1 VPTVVGKASTGDPVF
16 EVRGVRLILRPG
28 ATHFNRAISC
38 SKCGR
43 DVPGGAVLSPAD
55 LDLTPNPVI
64 CKNCVRTAGTE
75 LFAAEDRPP
84 LGPPAQTPAAPAVS
98 GPETEQEPA
107 PSADA
112 DRLAAL
118 EHGLA
123 DLATLITSAPTSAG
137 PFDEPAAESGEA
149 RLEALERR
157 LGEAIEGLRAR
168 GETERSELLAVLEG
182 TSRRIDYVGERLAEQ
197 SQSVSAQVR
206 DLEERLQRLQVTV
219 DTGPGPA
226 QSHGGAP
233 EQAKVDLE
241 RVETRLNERL
251 EGLAAGVVSQ
261 RTELQA
267 VLQEEMRQRLDQ
279 LEQGVAQATGTGGP
293 SLHALEKR
301 IEETVERLT
310 ERAEVQAE
318 LRVALEGRVDELS
331 AALRGGTGSAVG
343 DPVRIASEDE
353 AQRREQE
360 ALRRR
365 FDEVVDRVQQ
375 LQASVEGDR
384 GRAESDSAA
393 LAQANVE
400 LARVEEQ
407 INERFDRLAEKV
419 ARADDTQ
426 AEHRRSLEEQVEDG
440 LGRITA
446 ALESHRQELQ
456 AGLREGL
463 AVVQAVAPTG
473 GSASD
478 SRLEALEERLEKS
491 DYEVSELGELHAA
504 LDVGLGALRTE
515 IGEVRSAVKK
525 VTEEHADIQDR
536 LDGLNRPPQAAAP
549 GDSARGWKPGR
560 KAETGANLAVAIE
573 SAEILA
579 REHQQLKAQVANLEK
594 AAEAATA
601 AAARASSQ
609 ASTSGPLRSDVRLLQ
624 EQLAEQTEALAALS
638 RSVERLRRKV
648 ASPAAAE
655 TEPVPVPVAKATRKA
670 ATTKSATKAAKS
682 AKAAAPARKVP
693 KPR

>member
-1 VPTVVGKASTGDPVF
+1 MPTVVGKASTGDPVF

-43 DVPGGAVLSPAD
+43 DVPGGGVLSPAD

-64 CKNCVRTAGTE
+64 CKNCVRTAGTA

-84 LGPPAQTPAAPAVS
+84 LGPPAQAPEAPAVS
-98 GPETEQEPA
+98 EPEAVAEQEPA
-107 PSADA
+107 PPADE
-112 DRLAAL
+112 D
-118 EHGLA
+118 
-123 DLATLITSAPTSAG
+123 
-137 PFDEPAAESGEA
+137 

-197 SQSVSAQVR
+197 SQSMSAQVR
-206 DLEERLQRLQVTV
+206 DLEERLQRLQA
-219 DTGPGPA
+219 TGDFGSGPVPSQA
-226 QSHGGAP
+226 AIP
-233 EQAKVDLE
+233 EQANVDLE
-241 RVETRLNERL
+241 RVEARLNERL

-261 RTELQA
+261 RAELQA

-279 LEQGVAQATGTGGP
+279 LEQGLAHAAGTGGP
-293 SLHALEKR
+293 SLHALEQR

-331 AALRGGTGSAVG
+331 AALRGGTISVGG
-343 DPVRIASEDE
+343 DPIRIPSEDE

-360 ALRRR
+360 SLLRR
-365 FDEVVDRVQQ
+365 FDEVVERVEQ
-375 LQASVEGDR
+375 LQASVEADR
-384 GRAESDSAA
+384 ARAESDSVA
-393 LAQANVE
+393 LAQAAID

-407 INERFDRLAEKV
+407 LNQRFDRLAEKV

-426 AEHRRSLEEQVEDG
+426 AEHRRSLEEQVKDG
-440 LGRITA
+440 LSRMTA

-456 AGLREGL
+456 TGLREGL
-463 AVVQAVAPTG
+463 AVVQAAAPSG
-473 GSASD
+473 GSVDD
-478 SRLEALEERLEKS
+478 SRVQALEDRLEKN

-515 IGEVRSAVKK
+515 IGEVRSAVQK
-525 VTEEHADIQDR
+525 VTGEQADIQDR
-536 LDGLNRPPQAAAP
+536 LDSLTRAPQAAAPAP

-573 SAEILA
+573 AAEILA
-579 REHQQLKAQVANLEK
+579 REHQQLKAQVADLEK

-601 AAARASSQ
+601 TAARASSQ

-624 EQLAEQTEALAALS
+624 EQLAEQTEALDNLGRA
-638 RSVERLRRKV
+638 VERLRRKV
-648 ASPAAAE
+648 ATPAAAA
-655 TEPVPVPVAKATRKA
+655 EPQPVAKPARKA
-670 ATTKSATKAAKS
+670 AGTKAAGTRAKS
-682 AKAAAPARKVP
+682 APKAT